1 MNFPDTSFLCALYRP
16 QWNSDQADAYCD
28 KLKSPLPVST
38 LVLFEFRQSTRL
50 QVRLRRSDRRLGF
63 RKAQGAGMMELLK
76 EDLDSGFL
84 APTPVDWSAV
94 HTLAELLSAKY
105 TEKAG
110 HRFADILHV
119 ATALQ
124 LSAQTF
130 LTFDANQASLAK
142 AEGLKVPFR
151 MKFGS

>member
-1 MNFPDTSFLCALYRP
+1 MIFTDTSFLCALYRP

-28 KLKSPLPVST
+28 KLKSPLTVST

-50 QVRLRRSDRRLGF
+50 QVRLRRSDRKLGF
-63 RKAQGAGMMELLK
+63 TKAQGAGMLEHLK
-76 EDLDSGFL
+76 DDLGSGFL

-105 TEKAG
+105 TERGG

-124 LSAQTF
+124 LSARTF
-130 LTFDANQASLAK
+130 LTFDANQARLAK
-142 AEGLKVPFR
+142 SEGLKVSLR
-151 MKFGS
+151 MKG